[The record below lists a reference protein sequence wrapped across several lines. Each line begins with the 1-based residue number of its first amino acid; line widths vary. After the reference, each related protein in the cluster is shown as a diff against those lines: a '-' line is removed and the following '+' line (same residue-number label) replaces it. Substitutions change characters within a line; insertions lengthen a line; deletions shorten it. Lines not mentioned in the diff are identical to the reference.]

1 MAASKYKPRFHLKID
16 TGMHRQGFYVEEL
29 SKVSRLITNYQLP
42 ITGTYTHFAS
52 AKDINYPTYTEIQFK
67 KFLEAIK
74 ILENS
79 GGKNLIKHAA
89 ATGAVLINKKY
100 HLDAVR
106 VGMGLYGYWPSKE
119 LEMQI
124 PGINFAPVLSWH
136 VLVSEIKNLKK
147 GDFVGYDL
155 IERVNRPTKMAVLPI
170 GYWHGFPR
178 ALSSIGQVL
187 ISGKR
192 ARVLGRVSMD
202 IIVVDVTDINC
213 KVGSKATIIGNQK
226 SEEIPATEL
235 AYEAITRINPLI
247 ERKTTNG

>member
-1 MAASKYKPRFHLKID
+1 
-16 TGMHRQGFYVEEL
+16 
-29 SKVSRLITNYQLP
+29 
-42 ITGTYTHFAS
+42 
-52 AKDINYPTYTEIQFK
+52 
-67 KFLEAIK
+67 
-74 ILENS
+74 
-79 GGKNLIKHAA
+79 
-89 ATGAVLINKKY
+89 
-100 HLDAVR
+100 
-106 VGMGLYGYWPSKE
+106 
-119 LEMQI
+119 MQI

-235 AYEAITRINPLI
+235 AFQSGTTHYEAITRINPLI